1 MSQNP
6 MEALIGQ
13 FSRFAVSTDL
23 DTNDWVMAATEF
35 GVNDTLKDIDRFHAS
50 WDHRDNDQ
58 QANTTQFL
66 REVAEEDEDKA
77 VGVMKRIYT
86 LADTDTDTLEK
97 YPALEIL
104 ENQNPGTEVL
114 HTAFRSEQ
122 FIDINNVPG
131 TFYPDLVDDI
141 NQCYSLGVNDATL
154 VLTRK
159 LLENL
164 IIDILRKEYGKQ
176 EIDLY
181 YLPDN
186 RRFQNFSTL
195 ISNFEKNLGDF
206 EHLSSGLD
214 SDFIDEL
221 DSFRQ
226 DANAEAHSIETS
238 ITEEEMEDYR
248 EQAQHSAQVL
258 FRIQEN
264 M

>member
-1 MSQNP
+1 